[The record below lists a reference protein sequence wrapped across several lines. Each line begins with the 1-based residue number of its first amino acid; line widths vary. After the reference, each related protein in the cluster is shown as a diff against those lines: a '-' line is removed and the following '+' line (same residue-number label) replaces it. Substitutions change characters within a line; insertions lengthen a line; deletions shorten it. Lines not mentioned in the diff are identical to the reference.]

1 MSNVRIPPSLIV
13 TATLVASGLLSSC
26 GSKPAPVADDSAT
39 RQMPSK
45 HASGTTRVHGL
56 AGTYG
61 NQMWLGVR
69 YAQAP
74 AGDERFRA
82 PVPHEET
89 SADVTAQAFGSA
101 CPQLGHPFGVADAPV
116 DEPIGDEDCLFL
128 NIYAPRM
135 NADEAKST
143 RLPVMVWVHGGGNVV
158 GHAAGFNGGRLA
170 QQERVVV
177 VAVNYRL
184 GPLGFFSHP
193 ALRDGATALDASANY
208 GLLDVIASLGWVR
221 DHVAGFGGDPGNV
234 TVFGESAGA
243 RNVLSLLIAPGAR
256 GLFHRAIA
264 QSGMVRRQDRDHA
277 EKAAAEG
284 GHKNSASEVLARLLI
299 ADGKAGDEAS
309 ARAMLAKMPSAEI
322 AGLLRSTSPVKLIA
336 AYVKEP
342 DESMPAVPNLIS
354 DGVVLPLE
362 HPLEVLGK
370 REARADVPVMLG
382 TNRDENKTFLFGNPA
397 LVRRLTPLYMRLRD
411 APRYN
416 ALAEAMSRSWKVG
429 GADAPAGALAESGGT
444 VFVYRFDWD
453 EQPNVLG
460 ANLAEMIGAGHG
472 IEIPFVF
479 GHFDLGKRA
488 NVIFT
493 EENAPGR
500 EQLAQAMM
508 GYWAAF
514 ARSGQPG
521 TGGGE
526 LPEWAPFGA
535 PSGQAQTFM
544 VFDTAAGGGV
554 RPEAGKLATA
564 DVIAAVDRDDRLRDP
579 RERCA
584 VLREVIRWSQL
595 LPSDAYPALEG
606 GACKDFPFDKNPFP

>member
-1 MSNVRIPPSLIV
+1 MPNACLHPSLIV
-13 TATLVASGLLSSC
+13 TATLVASGLLASC
-26 GSKPAPVADDSAT
+26 GGKPAPVADDSAT

-56 AGTYG
+56 SGTYG
-61 NQMWLGVR
+61 NQMWLGLR

-74 AGDERFRA
+74 AGDRRFRA
-82 PVPHEET
+82 PVPHAEI
-89 SADVTAQAFGSA
+89 SADVTAQAFGSP

-128 NIYAPRM
+128 NVYAPRM
-135 NADEAKST
+135 TADEAKSA

-158 GHAAGFNGGRLA
+158 GHAAGVDGGRLA
-170 QQERVVV
+170 QQERVLV

-193 ALRDGATALDASANY
+193 ALREGATELDASGNY
-208 GLLDVIASLGWVR
+208 GLLDVIAALGWVR
-221 DHVAGFGGDPGNV
+221 DHAAGFGGDPSNV

-243 RNVLSLLIAPGAR
+243 RNVISLLIAPGAR

-277 EKAAAEG
+277 ERPAAEG
-284 GHKNSASEVLARLLI
+284 GHKNSASEVLARMLI
-299 ADGKAGDEAS
+299 ADGKAGDEAG
-309 ARAMLAKMPSAEI
+309 ARATLATMTSAEV
-322 AGLLRSTSPVKLIA
+322 AGLLRGSSPAKLIT
-336 AYVKEP
+336 AYAKEP

-354 DGVVLPLE
+354 DGVVLPLP

-453 EQPNVLG
+453 EQPSVLG

-472 IEIPFVF
+472 VEIPFVF

-500 EQLAQAMM
+500 EQLAQEMM

-514 ARSGQPG
+514 ARWGQPG
-521 TGGGE
+521 KGEGE
-526 LPEWAPFGA
+526 LPEWAPF
-535 PSGQAQTFM
+535 GQAQTFM

-554 RPEAGKLATA
+554 RPAAGKLAMD
-564 DVIAAVDRDDRLRDP
+564 DVIGAVDRDERLRDA

-595 LPSDAYPALEG
+595 LPSDAYPALQG
-606 GACKDFPFDKNPFP
+606 GACKDFPFDQNPFP

>member
-1 MSNVRIPPSLIV
+1 MSTSGFHPSLIV
-13 TATLVASGLLSSC
+13 TATLVASSLLASC
-26 GSKPAPVADDSAT
+26 GGKPAPVADDSAT

-74 AGDERFRA
+74 AGDKRFRA
-82 PVPHEET
+82 PVPHSET

-101 CPQLGHPFGVADAPV
+101 CPQLGHPFGVADARV

-128 NIYAPRM
+128 NVYTPRM
-135 NADEAKST
+135 TAEEAKAA

-158 GHAAGFNGGRLA
+158 GHAAGFDGGRLA

-177 VAVNYRL
+177 VAINYRL

-193 ALRDGATALDASANY
+193 ALREGATALDASGNY

-221 DHVAGFGGDPGNV
+221 DRVAGFGGDPGNV

-243 RNVLSLLIAPGAR
+243 RNVLSLLIAPDAR

-264 QSGMVRRQDRDHA
+264 QSGMVRRQDREHA
-277 EKAAAEG
+277 TRPAAEG
-284 GHKNSASEVLARLLI
+284 GHKNSATEVLVRMLVAE
-299 ADGKAGDEAS
+299 GKAGDETG
-309 ARAMLAKMPSAEI
+309 ARATLAKMPSAEV
-322 AGLLRSTSPVKLIA
+322 AGLLRSTTPAKLNT

-354 DGVVLPLE
+354 DGVVLPLP

-370 REARADVPVMLG
+370 REARADVPVLLG
-382 TNRDENKTFLFGNPA
+382 TNRDENKTFLFGHPG

-453 EQPNVLG
+453 EQPSVLG

-472 IEIPFVF
+472 VEIPFVF
-479 GHFDLGKRA
+479 GHFDLGARA

-521 TGGGE
+521 KGGRE
-526 LPEWAPFGA
+526 LPEWAPFG
-535 PSGQAQTFM
+535 QAQTFM
-544 VFDTAAGGGV
+544 VLDTAAGGGV
-554 RPEAGKLATA
+554 RPAAGKLAMD
-564 DVIAAVDRDDRLRDP
+564 DVIAAVDRDERLRDP

-606 GACKDFPFDKNPFP
+606 GACKDFPFDQNPFP